1 MPLVV
6 STRNVPEKPQIARN
20 AQESKVLPEMFSAV
34 PDTANV
40 VIVSASTRAGDKRM
54 SGISQG
60 NANRLRN
67 EHK

>member
-1 MPLVV
+1 M
-6 STRNVPEKPQIARN
+6 PEKPQVARN
-20 AQESKVLPEMFSAV
+20 AQEPKVLPDVFSAV
-34 PDTANV
+34 PNTVNV
-40 VIVSASTRAGDKRM
+40 VIVSARTRAGDKRM